1 MREVSRSF
9 EPTNMPAS
17 LVIRERLAEGVT
29 ILDLEGRITIGSG
42 SEAVNSKLEELIR
55 NGQQRILLNLTNV
68 TQIDSSGIKVVVRN
82 FVSLQKQNGAL
93 KLLNPTKHVHEVLK
107 ITNLLKVIESFP
119 EEKAALASFA

>member
-1 MREVSRSF
+1 
-9 EPTNMPAS
+9 MPAS
-17 LVIRERLAEGVT
+17 FVIRERAAEGVT
-29 ILDLEGRITIGSG
+29 VLDLEGRITIGSG
-42 SEAVNSKLEELIR
+42 SETVNNRLEELIR
-55 NGQQRILLNLTNV
+55 NGQRRILLNLTHV

-93 KLLNPTKHVHEVLK
+93 KLLNPTKHVHEVLR